1 MERLPQREDIQG
13 LRAVAVLAVI
23 LFHVDRRWLPGG
35 FTGVDIFLVISGFLI
50 TSIIVRQQSQGSFSF
65 LSFYASRIR
74 RIVPA
79 YLVLLAGVTACTA
92 VLLTPEDFSRF
103 WASLQSAL
111 YFSSNNFFARQ
122 SDYFAPAA
130 HELPLLHTWSL
141 AVEMQFYLLLPAMLA
156 VIPRRVAGVVITA
169 AALCILG
176 WSSFRLAQGARQGEY
191 FSLLARIP
199 EFLTGSLLAL
209 RPVGANWSGVKAN
222 LVGSGGL
229 LLVLTGF
236 LVLSDES
243 PFPGMLALLPCLGAA
258 MLIAAGE
265 RSFFNR
271 WISNA
276 AMVWIG
282 ALSYSLYLWHWPILA
297 GIRYF
302 LETYRLSP
310 PALAAFALLTLAAS
324 YVSYRYVELP
334 FRKQRAG
341 AGRIRELALVAGVLA
356 VIGIGHAANSR
367 LVEPLP
373 VELTRYAV
381 DADICHGKVVGDC
394 LHGDRSSKREVLL
407 LGDSHGAQ
415 LNEFADVVGRAT
427 RTGFGC

>member
-156 VIPRRVAGVVITA
+156 VIPRRVAGVVVTA
-169 AALCILG
+169 AALFILG
-176 WSSFRLAQGARQGEY
+176 LVVVPACPRRPP
-191 FSLLARIP
+191 RRV
-199 EFLTGSLLAL
+199 FLTA
-209 RPVGANWSGVKAN
+209 RAYSGVPDRQSAGVAARGGE
-222 LVGSGGL
+222 LVRCEGQPCW
-229 LLVLTGF
+229 VRWPAARPDGF
-236 LVLSDES
+236 S
-243 PFPGMLALLPCLGAA
+243 
-258 MLIAAGE
+258 
-265 RSFFNR
+265 R
-271 WISNA
+271 
-276 AMVWIG
+276 
-282 ALSYSLYLWHWPILA
+282 
-297 GIRYF
+297 
-302 LETYRLSP
+302 
-310 PALAAFALLTLAAS
+310 
-324 YVSYRYVELP
+324 P
-334 FRKQRAG
+334 FR
-341 AGRIRELALVAGVLA
+341 
-356 VIGIGHAANSR
+356 
-367 LVEPLP
+367 
-373 VELTRYAV
+373 
-381 DADICHGKVVGDC
+381 
-394 LHGDRSSKREVLL
+394 
-407 LGDSHGAQ
+407 
-415 LNEFADVVGRAT
+415 
-427 RTGFGC
+427 

>member
-1 MERLPQREDIQG
+1 
-13 LRAVAVLAVI
+13 
-23 LFHVDRRWLPGG
+23 
-35 FTGVDIFLVISGFLI
+35 
-50 TSIIVRQQSQGSFSF
+50 
-65 LSFYASRIR
+65 
-74 RIVPA
+74 
-79 YLVLLAGVTACTA
+79 
-92 VLLTPEDFSRF
+92 
-103 WASLQSAL
+103 
-111 YFSSNNFFARQ
+111 
-122 SDYFAPAA
+122 
-130 HELPLLHTWSL
+130 
-141 AVEMQFYLLLPAMLA
+141 
-156 VIPRRVAGVVITA
+156 
-169 AALCILG
+169 
-176 WSSFRLAQGARQGEY
+176 
-191 FSLLARIP
+191 
-199 EFLTGSLLAL
+199 
-209 RPVGANWSGVKAN
+209 
-222 LVGSGGL
+222 
-229 LLVLTGF
+229 
-236 LVLSDES
+236 
-243 PFPGMLALLPCLGAA
+243 MLALLPCLGAA

-265 RSFFNR
+265 RSLFNR
-271 WISNA
+271 WLSNA

-427 RTGFGC
+427 RTRIRVLTASSCVPIEGFDVERLPEWARPPCLAQIETAQKHMQGSSDIILAGKWQYQVRSKMFMTAFDRFLTEAETRGQRVVVLGQVPMRASDVNRSYR